1 VTATEDEMLAA
12 WRENAWR
19 YLGYPVRGSS
29 PKLNSR
35 AYWKR
40 RYEAMD
46 RRRWR
51 LMRAKPGTPEHFY
64 QHERF
69 G

>member
-1 VTATEDEMLAA
+1 MP
-12 WRENAWR
+12 
-19 YLGYPVRGSS
+19 LGYPVRGSS